1 MLLSTSGI
9 QIADRLSIDHINAS
23 ISNLE
28 QATALT
34 PNGREAIINLD
45 DEKFAQSL
53 MAVALKVKTRKYWI
67 IISLV

>member
-53 MAVALKVKTRKYWI
+53 MAVALKVKTRKY
-67 IISLV
+67 